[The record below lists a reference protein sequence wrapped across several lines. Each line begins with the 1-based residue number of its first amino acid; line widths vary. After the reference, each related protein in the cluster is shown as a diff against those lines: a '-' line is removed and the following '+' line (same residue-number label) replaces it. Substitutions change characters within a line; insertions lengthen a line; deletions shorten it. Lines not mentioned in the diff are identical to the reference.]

1 MINNI
6 SHKANKSTT
15 KETNQSPVLGIIKDN
30 PKYTTETSQSNTHKT
45 NISEDQKE
53 LQRFAEKTPHS
64 NLFGLA
70 YSN

>member
-1 MINNI
+1 MEDSNIIINI
-6 SHKANKSTT
+6 SHT
-15 KETNQSPVLGIIKDN
+15 ETNQSPVLGIRKDN
-30 PKYTTETSQSNTHKT
+30 PKYSTETSQSNTYKT

-53 LQRFAEKTPHS
+53 LQRFADKNPHS